1 MRQSRNIST
10 ISPATSVGGTL
21 VTRPYQRS
29 IWIAALVL
37 IVCLVGKSSAWGASP
52 SMLKLTT
59 DRTTLVGKLVAMDKS
74 RCWFVERDG
83 RLHRLQVSSIK
94 KVSKVGMKFDY
105 FSAAEMR
112 DQLRRE
118 FSGEMEV
125 AGTTHYLVCAQ
136 PGHAD
141 AFADMFESVYRAMH
155 RQFSP
160 RGFSARGLDVPLVAV
175 VFRNRAKFAEYCRKD
190 GVRVVDGLRGYY
202 LRTSNRVALYD
213 DRAAAAG
220 KVSGTIQPTPCH
232 KGQCKIRNA
241 APTISAS
248 LSETIIHE
256 GTHQVAFN
264 IGLHSRIGESPR
276 WVVEG
281 LATMF
286 EAPGI
291 RSRGASKTS
300 EKLNRERF
308 VWFGNYSQ
316 ERRTS
321 KSLEEFIANDNLFH
335 TATLDAYSQSW
346 ALSLFLL
353 ETRPS
358 AYTKYLR
365 RISNR
370 DPFAAYSREERLADF
385 RAEFG
390 DDLKWLDVKF
400 MRFMDSLR

>member
-1 MRQSRNIST
+1 MRQTRSTST
-10 ISPATSVGGTL
+10 ILSAAASNSSRLMTRSNRSV
-21 VTRPYQRS
+21 
-29 IWIAALVL
+29 WIAAIVM
-37 IVCLVGKSSAWGASP
+37 IVCLVGQKSASGATP
-52 SMLKLTT
+52 SLLKLTT
-59 DRTTLVGKLVAMDKS
+59 ERQTLVGKLVAMEKS

-83 RLHRLQVSSIK
+83 RLHSLQVSSIQ
-94 KVSKVGMKFDY
+94 KVTNVGKKFDY
-105 FSAAEMR
+105 FSAADLR

-118 FSGEMEV
+118 FSGELEV

-136 PGHAD
+136 HGQAK
-141 AFADMFESVYRAMH
+141 AFAEMFESVYRAMH
-155 RQFSP
+155 RHFSP
-160 RGFSARGLDVPLVAV
+160 RGFSARSLDVPLVAV
-175 VFRNRAKFAEYCRKD
+175 VFRDRAKFVDYCRKD
-190 GVRVVDGLRGYY
+190 GVKAVDGLRGYY

-213 DRAAAAG
+213 DRSSPSG
-220 KVSGTIQPTPCH
+220 KISGTIQPTPCH
-232 KGQCKIRNA
+232 KGRCKTGNA
-241 APTISAS
+241 VPTISAS

-291 RSRGASKTS
+291 RERGPSKTS
-300 EKLNRERF
+300 EKLNRDRF
-308 VWFGNYSQ
+308 VWFGNYRKA
-316 ERRTS
+316 RRTTGA
-321 KSLEEFIANDNLFH
+321 LEEFVASDNLFGS
-335 TATLDAYSQSW
+335 ATLDAYSQSW

-358 AYTKYLR
+358 SYAKYLR
-365 RISNR
+365 RISER
-370 DPFAAYSREERLADF
+370 DPFAAYSREERVADF

-400 MRFMDSLR
+400 LRFMDGLR